1 MRRLAGLFTILLI
14 LTIGAVNAQTVRDTS
29 AAITLSGIE
38 LRPFETDNGWGYDIF
53 LHGKKYIHQ
62 TTIPSRSGTSGFASK
77 ADATIVG
84 DLVVGKIERNEMP
97 PSVTAEELKELK
109 IKPNSKHPLK

>member
-1 MRRLAGLFTILLI
+1 MRHLIVLFTILLGPAV
-14 LTIGAVNAQTVRDTS
+14 GAVNAQTVQDTS
-29 AAITLSGIE
+29 VMITLSGIE

-53 LHGKKYIHQ
+53 LNGKKYIHQ
-62 TTIPSRSGTSGFASK
+62 TTIPSMPGTSGFASK

-97 PSVTAEELKELK
+97 PSVTPEELDSLGVVLPEK
-109 IKPNSKHPLK
+109 

>member
-1 MRRLAGLFTILLI
+1 MRRLIVLFTILLSPAV
-14 LTIGAVNAQTVRDTS
+14 GAANAQTVQDS
-29 AAITLSGIE
+29 SVKITLSSIE

-53 LHGKKYIHQ
+53 LNGKKYIHQ
-62 TTIPSRSGTSGFASK
+62 TTIPSMPGTAGFASK

-97 PSVTAEELKELK
+97 PSVTPEELDSLGVVLPEK
-109 IKPNSKHPLK
+109 

>member
-62 TTIPSRSGTSGFASK
+62 TTIPSMPGTAGFASK
-77 ADATIVG
+77 TDAAIVG

-97 PSVTAEELKELK
+97 PSVTPEELDSLGIVLPRK
-109 IKPNSKHPLK
+109 

>member
-1 MRRLAGLFTILLI
+1 MRPLTILFTILLSLI
-14 LTIGAVNAQTVRDTS
+14 IGAVNAQAVRDTS

-38 LRPFETDNGWGYDIF
+38 LRPFETGNGWGYDIF
-53 LHGKKYIHQ
+53 LSGKKYIHQ
-62 TTIPSRSGTSGFASK
+62 TTIPSMPGTAGFASK

-97 PSVTAEELKELK
+97 PSVTPRELDSLGIEL
-109 IKPNSKHPLK
+109 PRH